1 MLYFVKRLYILLF
14 FPFLMIGC
22 ATKFTTYTL
31 EDVEKHRLMFKDGK
45 KNSIDELVSIYQ
57 DKNQPYQ
64 VRIAAIRALS
74 ESRDPIIIS
83 SIQSSVKS
91 ASLIELDLMKEAVEI
106 LVGFDDPSSTD
117 SLIASLKSNE
127 KKTMEIRETIVT
139 AIGQNGTNDKV
150 YTLLELYQ
158 VSKTNYARM
167 NSLLANTLGDI
178 GDDKVIPILMEIAK
192 NKNLHITI
200 RNQAVQV
207 LAKKQ
212 SPELIDFFV
221 EMIGDPDTRDK
232 VNEYA
237 LTVMGELSQ
246 ERMIL
251 ALMEAYQTGKHQYY
265 SLLNTIIDS
274 LEDYNNPE
282 IKSVYLEVAQS
293 EGFPSSVRFKA
304 LKALTQ
310 YSDPEIMAEVIDLL
324 NSPEN
329 YVYYNEIIEMLN
341 RYNLYEDYKPKLRNA
356 AFEAMSRERGVIG
369 AYSD

>member
-1 MLYFVKRLYILLF
+1 
-14 FPFLMIGC
+14 
-22 ATKFTTYTL
+22 
-31 EDVEKHRLMFKDGK
+31 
-45 KNSIDELVSIYQ
+45 
-57 DKNQPYQ
+57 
-64 VRIAAIRALS
+64 
-74 ESRDPIIIS
+74 
-83 SIQSSVKS
+83 
-91 ASLIELDLMKEAVEI
+91 
-106 LVGFDDPSSTD
+106 
-117 SLIASLKSNE
+117 
-127 KKTMEIRETIVT
+127 MEIRETIVT